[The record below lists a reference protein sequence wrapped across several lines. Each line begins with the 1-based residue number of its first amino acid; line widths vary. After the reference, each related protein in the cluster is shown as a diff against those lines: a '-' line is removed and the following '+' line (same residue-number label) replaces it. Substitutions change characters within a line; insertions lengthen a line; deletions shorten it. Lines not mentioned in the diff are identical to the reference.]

1 MTPFKNFSNRTT
13 FQNRIRRGSLYVAV
27 SALLAA
33 QISCGSDNGTDWEQ
47 VTTYHPTK
55 GVITVIEE
63 TPSGSFE
70 IVDEKVVESLSMSRV
85 VIRKQNGQQD
95 TLTLDQAKGLVQS
108 QDTMTTFNTTNH
120 SNSVGYHPHNS
131 IGSVLWG
138 GALGYMMG
146 RSFSS
151 PTQARFYRPEE
162 RRDERNGGSSSS
174 GGGRY
179 YGGGYNRSSNITQE
193 LRNTATPHTTMR
205 PVNGRSGF
213 FGGGSRSSS
222 RGSYGG

>member
-85 VIRKQNGQQD
+85 VIRNQNGQQD

-120 SNSVGYHPHNS
+120 SNNVGYHPHNS

-138 GALGYMMG
+138 GAIGYMMG

-151 PTQARFYRPEE
+151 PTQSRFYRPEE
-162 RRDERNGGSSSS
+162 RLDERNGGS
-174 GGGRY
+174 
-179 YGGGYNRSSNITQE
+179 YNRSSNITQE
-193 LRNTATPHTTMR
+193 LRNTATPRTTMR